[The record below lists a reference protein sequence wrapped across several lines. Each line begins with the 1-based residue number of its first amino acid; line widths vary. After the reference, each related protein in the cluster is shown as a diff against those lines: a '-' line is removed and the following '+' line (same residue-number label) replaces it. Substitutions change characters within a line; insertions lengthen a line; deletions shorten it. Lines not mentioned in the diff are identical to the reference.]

1 MSSPKLDTLNRLP
14 IRLLILAASAAIA
27 IVLVSAACGPSA
39 ETPAQTGGST
49 ASATSSDSSTGAG
62 ATTAGG
68 STGSTAGATTGS
80 AGTTTTTT
88 TATDKAVDPSMYAS
102 LSGDIAIDGSS
113 TVFPITEAV
122 AEEFG
127 DLTGG
132 NVRAVVGIS
141 GTGGGFKKFCEN
153 ETVISDASRPIKQK
167 EADQCAAAGIEY
179 IELPVAIDGLSVVV
193 NPQNDFVECLTVEQL
208 NMIWKPESEGVVTHW
223 NQVDPSWPSEEIK
236 MYAPGVDS
244 GTFDYFT
251 EAINGDGGVSRGDF
265 VASEDD
271 NVLVQGVSGDKYSI
285 GYFGYAYYVENQDK
299 VKVVPIDGGAGCI
312 APTDEAINNGT
323 YAPLSRPLFIY
334 VRADAAQE
342 EHIAEFVRYYLGEH
356 GQRLAASVGYIPFPG
371 EVYDLGLAKFNS
383 GATGTVFG
391 GDDAYK
397 GPVAKGLSGDTMM
410 MDRGDKMTPA
420 VDYASL
426 SGDIAIDGSSTV
438 FPITEAVA
446 EEFGDLSDGNVR
458 AVVGISGTGGGFK
471 KFCANETVV
480 SNASRPI
487 KQTEADACAAAGI
500 EYIELPVAIDG
511 LSVLVNP
518 DNDFVECLTV
528 EQLNM
533 IWKPESEGVVTH
545 WNQVD
550 PSWPD
555 EEIKMYAPGVDSGT
569 FDYFTEAING
579 DGGVSRGDFVASE
592 DDNVLV
598 QGISGDKYSLG
609 YFGYAYYVENQDK
622 LKVVPIDGGA
632 GCITPT
638 DEAINNGAYAPLSRP
653 LFIYVRADAAQEPHI
668 GEFVRYYLGE
678 HGQRLAASVGYIPF
692 PQQVYDLGL
701 AKFNDGKTGAV
712 FGGENAFKGPVAEG
726 LMK

>member
-1 MSSPKLDTLNRLP
+1 MSSTNLDTLKSLP
-14 IRLLILAASAAIA
+14 MRLLILATAAACA
-27 IVLVSAACGPSA
+27 IVLMSAACGPSS
-39 ETPAQTGGST
+39 ETPASTGSTTSGDSSTTSTIAATTGGST
-49 ASATSSDSSTGAG
+49 
-62 ATTAGG
+62 
-68 STGSTAGATTGS
+68 
-80 AGTTTTTT
+80 GTTTTTT
-88 TATDKAVDPSMYAS
+88 DKAADPSMYAS
-102 LSGDIAIDGSS
+102 LSGDIPIDGSS

-141 GTGGGFKKFCEN
+141 GTGGGFKKFCAN

-167 EADQCAAAGIEY
+167 EVDLCAAAGIDY

-193 NPQNDFVECLTVEQL
+193 NPQNDFVDCLTVDQL
-208 NMIWKPESEGVVTHW
+208 NMMWKPESEGVITKW
-223 NQVDPSWPSEEIK
+223 NQVDPSWPAEDIK

-299 VKVVPIDGGAGCI
+299 VKVVPIDGGSGCI
-312 APTDEAINNGT
+312 APTDDAINNGS

-342 EHIAEFVRYYLGEH
+342 QHIAEFVRYYLSGD
-356 GQRLAASVGYIPFPG
+356 GQQLAASVGYIPFPQ
-371 EVYDLGLAKFNS
+371 EVYDLGLAKFNN

-397 GPVAKGLSGDTMM
+397 GPVAKGLAGDTMTTAQ
-410 MDRGDKMTPA
+410 DDKMTPA
-420 VDYASL
+420 VDYTSL
-426 SGDIAIDGSSTV
+426 SGDIPIDGSSTV

-446 EEFGDLSDGNVR
+446 EEFGDLTEGNVR

-471 KFCANETVV
+471 KFCANETVI
-480 SNASRPI
+480 SDASRPI
-487 KQTEADACAAAGI
+487 KQKEVDLCAAAGI

-518 DNDFVECLTV
+518 DNDFVDCLTV

-533 IWKPESEGVVTH
+533 IWKPESEGVVMT
-545 WNQVD
+545 WDQVD
-550 PSWPD
+550 PSFPN
-555 EEIKMYAPGVDSGT
+555 EEIKLYAPGVDSGT

-622 LKVVPIDGGA
+622 LKVVPIDGGN
-632 GCITPT
+632 GCIAPT
-638 DEAINNGAYAPLSRP
+638 DAAINNGSYAPLSRP
-653 LFIYVRADAAQEPHI
+653 LFIYVRADAAQEQHI
-668 GEFVRYYLGE
+668 AEFVRYYLSD
-678 HGQRLAASVGYIPF
+678 HGQELAASVGYIPF
-692 PQQVYDLGL
+692 PQQVYGL
-701 AKFNDGKTGAV
+701 ALDKFNASATGTV
-712 FGGENAFKGPVAEG
+712 FGGDDAFKGAVADG
-726 LMK
+726 LMR

>member
-1 MSSPKLDTLNRLP
+1 MSSTKLDTLKNVP
-14 IRLLILAASAAIA
+14 FRLLLAAAVVACATI
-27 IVLVSAACGPSA
+27 LVAAACGPSA
-39 ETPAQTGGST
+39 ETPAAPAAPASGGSSGST
-49 ASATSSDSSTGAG
+49 AAQTTSS
-62 ATTAGG
+62 G
-68 STGSTAGATTGS
+68 SQS
-80 AGTTTTTT
+80 GTTTTPSEP
-88 TATDKAVDPSMYAS
+88 AKQADPSMYAS
-102 LSGDIAIDGSS
+102 LSGDIPIDGSS

-127 DLTGG
+127 GLTDGS
-132 NVRAVVGIS
+132 VRVVVGIS
-141 GTGGGFKKFCEN
+141 GTGGGFKKFCAN

-167 EADQCAAAGIEY
+167 EVDLCAAAGVDY

-193 NPQNDFVECLTVEQL
+193 NPQNDFVECLTVDQL

-223 NQVDPSWPSEEIK
+223 NHVDPSWPNEEIK

-271 NVLVQGVSGDKYSI
+271 NVLVQGVSGDRYSI

-299 VKVVPIDGGAGCI
+299 VKVVPIDGGNGCV
-312 APTDEAINNGT
+312 APTDDAINNGT

-334 VRADAAQE
+334 VRSDAAQQD
-342 EHIAEFVRYYLGEH
+342 HVSEFVRYYLSPK
-356 GQRLAASVGYIPFPG
+356 GQDLAASVGYIPFPN
-371 EVYDLGLAKFNS
+371 EVYDLGLAKFNA
-383 GATGTVFG
+383 GTTGTVFG
-391 GDDAYK
+391 GDNAFK
-397 GPVAKGLSGDTMM
+397 GSVVKGLSGDTAMM
-410 MDRGDKMTPA
+410 EDKMTHM

-446 EEFGDLSDGNVR
+446 EEFGDLTDRNVR
-458 AVVGISGTGGGFK
+458 VVVGISGTGGGFK
-471 KFCANETVV
+471 KFCSNETVI
-480 SNASRPI
+480 SDASRPI
-487 KQTEADACAAAGI
+487 KQKEVDLCETAGVD
-500 EYIELPVAIDG
+500 YIELPVAIDG
-511 LSVLVNP
+511 LSVVVNP
-518 DNDFVECLTV
+518 QNDFVECLTV
-528 EQLNM
+528 DQLNM

-550 PSWPD
+550 PSWPN

-598 QGISGDKYSLG
+598 QGVSGDRYSIG

-622 LKVVPIDGGA
+622 VKVVPIDGGN
-632 GCITPT
+632 GCVAPT
-638 DEAINNGAYAPLSRP
+638 DDAINNGSYAPLSRP
-653 LFIYVRADAAQEPHI
+653 LFIYVRSDAAQQDHVS
-668 GEFVRYYLGE
+668 EFVRYYLSPK
-678 HGQRLAASVGYIPF
+678 GQDLAASVGYIPF
-692 PQQVYDLGL
+692 PNEVYDLGL
-701 AKFNDGKTGAV
+701 AKFNAGTTGTV
-712 FGGENAFKGPVAEG
+712 FGGDNAFKGSVTDG
-726 LMK
+726 LMR